1 MMAGMGRCPGL
12 EWAGLNLV
20 WVGLERTCYQK
31 KKKKKKKARNGELG
45 LDEARRGE
53 AYASGN

>member
-20 WVGLERTCYQK
+20 WVGLELTCYQK
-31 KKKKKKKARNGELG
+31 KKKQEMELG
-45 LDEARRGE
+45 LDEARRGG

>member
-20 WVGLERTCYQK
+20 WVGLELTCYQK
-31 KKKKKKKARNGELG
+31 KKKSKKWSWDWTRLEGVEPMRQATR
-45 LDEARRGE
+45 A
-53 AYASGN
+53 